1 MSAQKYDF
9 PIEQGTSFRL
19 ALTYKDKDGN
29 IVDLTDWCARL
40 IWQTNTGVTQVF
52 TTENTDLSLYSFTID
67 GSNGK
72 LIFLLP
78 ASITNSFNF
87 SLAKYDL
94 ELRSPEDLYEGG
106 ESIQQ
111 EYFLAQLI
119 LSKDLVRLAQRLIV
133 HDRLYF
139 RYREWNFKY
148 SRSLFVYINNRK
160 FRK

>member
-106 ESIQQ
+106 GK
-111 EYFLAQLI
+111 YTTRI
-119 LSKDLVRLAQRLIV
+119 LFGTINIV
-133 HDRLYF
+133 KRFSQAGSEIDCP
-139 RYREWNFKY
+139 
-148 SRSLFVYINNRK
+148 
-160 FRK
+160 